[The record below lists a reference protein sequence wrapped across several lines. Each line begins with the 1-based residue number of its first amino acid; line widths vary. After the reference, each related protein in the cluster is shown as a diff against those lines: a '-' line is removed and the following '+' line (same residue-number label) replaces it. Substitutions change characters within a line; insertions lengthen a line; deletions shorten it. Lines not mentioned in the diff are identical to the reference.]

1 MDRKK
6 YAKELSRKMEM
17 YSVVHFLLLSLFQ
30 QYLFHHRHLMSDLV
44 FYGCCSYLV
53 ISAISLGLLFSENQL
68 FPWLEISRCLLFLFY
83 SSEVI
88 FTQNIFLMTSLLWII
103 RVFYFYSA
111 WLAKTKCVDMISIH
125 NKLKI
130 Q

>member
-6 YAKELSRKMEM
+6 YAKELSRKMEI
-17 YSVVHFLLLSLFQ
+17 YSVIHFLVLSLFQ
-30 QYLFHHRHLMSDLV
+30 QYLFHHRHLISDLV
-44 FYGCCSYLV
+44 FYGCCSYIV
-53 ISAISLGLLFSENQL
+53 ISVTSLGLLFGENQL
-68 FPWLEISRCLLFLFY
+68 FPWLEMGRCLLFLFY

-88 FTQNIFLMTSLLWII
+88 FTQNVLLMTLLLWII

-111 WLAKTKCVDMISIH
+111 WLAKTKCVDMISIR